1 MRLSEADFMV
11 HAAKTVGKSM
21 RNGSV
26 AWSMSYPELILADR
40 RKKSD
45 YKRSSSST
53 TRARN
58 SAMLMLFGYKKWSK
72 RARARL

>member
-1 MRLSEADFMV
+1 MV

-26 AWSMSYPELILADR
+26 AWSMSYPELILADLSADTLQDR

-58 SAMLMLFGYKKWSK
+58 SAMLMLFGYEKWSK
-72 RARARL
+72 RARAWL